1 MSVQKV
7 KQFMQMLQMKAKQD
21 SSLQDFLKKWVGPYD
36 GKILQVETDGEK
48 FYGVVSK
55 EGTFTI
61 HEGEYPSPDV
71 IYRAP
76 SEILLGIF
84 TGKIRFTEPIK
95 SWELVVVGAAHE
107 SVPLS
112 EFILQAMMGM

>member
-1 MSVQKV
+1 MVEG
-7 KQFMQMLQMKAKQD
+7 LQQVREAIQIT
-21 SSLQDFLKKWVGPYD
+21 D
-36 GKILQVETDGEK
+36 GKILQVETDGVS
-48 FYGVVSK
+48 FYGVASRD
-55 EGTFTI
+55 GTFTI
-61 HEGEYPSPDV
+61 HEGEYSSPDV

-84 TGKIRFTEPIK
+84 TGKIPFMNPIR
-95 SWELVVVGAAHE
+95 SWEMVVIGAAHE